1 MIYVDK
7 LYCLFLLLSTN
18 NYMDNDTIPS
28 VSSDHDAW
36 LSKYSKM
43 VATLKYY
50 ELCNDLVEEIF
61 KGE

>member
-1 MIYVDK
+1 
-7 LYCLFLLLSTN
+7 
-18 NYMDNDTIPS
+18 MDNDTIPS